1 MEKLDFFQRE
11 PNVQV
16 QAEMSKRKLK
26 HPRAS
31 QNVKVQAEMSKRKP
45 NKWHTPI
52 NVNRMR
58 NL

>member
-45 NKWHTPI
+45 NI
-52 NVNRMR
+52 RQ
-58 NL
+58 